1 MNKRKILVVDDEP
14 IARDNLAHVVAKD
27 GHLVRVAAS
36 GQEAVDLLRDE
47 EMDLVL
53 TDLCMQGKDGMAVL
67 PGVVSRKKQ
76 IVPPLMATFQKI
88 QEEQD

>member
-1 MNKRKILVVDDEP
+1 MKV
-14 IARDNLAHVVAKD
+14 
-27 GHLVRVAAS
+27 
-36 GQEAVDLLRDE
+36 LLRI
-47 EMDLVL
+47 LL
-53 TDLCMQGKDGMAVL
+53 LALLLGLMAVL